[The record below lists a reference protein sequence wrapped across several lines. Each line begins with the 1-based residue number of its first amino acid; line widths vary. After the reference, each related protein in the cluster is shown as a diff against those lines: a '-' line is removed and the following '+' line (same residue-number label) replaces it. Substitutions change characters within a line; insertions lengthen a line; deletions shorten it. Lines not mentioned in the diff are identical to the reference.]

1 MLLKWKRIDPATAAI
16 FSLLLKLL
24 TRKLFNPLCFGVF
37 CSFFSVGCGDSV
49 LREHLLQQHVH
60 LMNNMLK
67 MNFTWQPRGNPGFF
81 HFWGTSLG
89 IHLGW
94 LYLERQLRRDA
105 WPFQGR
111 GIEEWNEWNY
121 IQNLHKS
128 CGLDAVDGWNLDFL
142 GGVFERRFAVNCRGH
157 VLVWAKNM
165 HFLKFR
171 SRVKTSLDSFCL
183 LSLGD
188 NQPAPIQLTQMLPFN
203 AAVLMAMEV
212 CGISV
217 SWNLSME
224 MACGWFSYLATPF
237 TTSDW

>member
-1 MLLKWKRIDPATAAI
+1 MLLRWK
-16 FSLLLKLL
+16 KLIPL
-24 TRKLFNPLCFGVF
+24 RLQFFPSFWSFWPGNFFNPLCFGVF
-37 CSFFSVGCGDSV
+37 CSFLGRVWGFCFWESICFSNMYI
-49 LREHLLQQHVH
+49 

-81 HFWGTSLG
+81 IFEAHHLAFILAGCILRGNCVGMPGLFRGEVLKSETSETISRISTKARG
-89 IHLGW
+89 RCSWW
-94 LYLERQLRRDA
+94 L
-105 WPFQGR
+105 
-111 GIEEWNEWNY
+111 
-121 IQNLHKS
+121 KS
-128 CGLDAVDGWNLDFL
+128 WFSWRCFK
-142 GGVFERRFAVNCRGH
+142 RRFAVNCRGH

-171 SRVKTSLDSFCL
+171 PRVKTSLDSFCL

-224 MACGWFSYLATPF
+224 MVCGWFSYLATAF